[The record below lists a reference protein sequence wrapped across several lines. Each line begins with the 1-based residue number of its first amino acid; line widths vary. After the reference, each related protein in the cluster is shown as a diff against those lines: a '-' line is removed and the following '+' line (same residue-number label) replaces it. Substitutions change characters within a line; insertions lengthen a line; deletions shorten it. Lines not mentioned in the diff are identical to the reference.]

1 MIFDIASPFQQI
13 ISYSNCTD
21 LSFPGTRVV
30 AGWLSCHRDYI
41 IHFGLIFYSDR
52 AWQQYCYSRRRT
64 GTVIVCRCKSRPRDS
79 WHPPLPHARTHAGR
93 HALGALACQDQPG
106 YVCCMYV
113 LELSGLPRPLSH
125 AVGRSGHGRPVT
137 HVTR

>member
-1 MIFDIASPFQQI
+1 MIFAIASPFQQI

-30 AGWLSCHRDYI
+30 AGWLSCHRDSTLFI
-41 IHFGLIFYSDR
+41 SASFSI
-52 AWQQYCYSRRRT
+52 QT
-64 GTVIVCRCKSRPRDS
+64 GPGSNIVIPVGALE
-79 WHPPLPHARTHAGR
+79 PLLFAGASPGRETAGTHHSRTHARGQAR
-93 HALGALACQDQPG
+93 PGSSRVSG